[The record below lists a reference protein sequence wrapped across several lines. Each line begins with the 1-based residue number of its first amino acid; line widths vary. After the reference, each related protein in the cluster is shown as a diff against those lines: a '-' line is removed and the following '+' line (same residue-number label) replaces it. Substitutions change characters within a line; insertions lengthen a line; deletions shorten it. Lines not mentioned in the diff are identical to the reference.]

1 MAQARTNAEQVEGWA
16 PHVFLT
22 ADKAFK
28 AMAARNASQS
38 LVISGESG
46 AGKTETTK
54 VAMQYLAGLAG
65 GTGEVAC
72 CLAAW
77 RKSNAWGAACPFA
90 HWRVVLWGG
99 SQPPLDAV

>member
-1 MAQARTNAEQVEGWA
+1 MAQARANAEQVEGWA

-65 GTGEVAC
+65 GTGEM
-72 CLAAW
+72 
-77 RKSNAWGAACPFA
+77 K
-90 HWRVVLWGG
+90 
-99 SQPPLDAV
+99 